1 VEEEE
6 AGRRVVAS
14 RDSSSRDSSG
24 SSRGSSLSRHRA
36 GRHPAGGMPPIR
48 RWIALRAW
56 SPRWW
61 RRWWRDSPEGV
72 VTEVVEEVVEA
83 DGQPHTEPQRM
94 RAPRLLG
101 TKVAATRKHMLKALK
116 GPPVLRA
123 LQADLV
129 RARSLGMPSDYCG
142 RLTVS
147 ESGSVGYLRCYAE
160 GHPFPPGELWQPG
173 EHRIVELASEL
184 DPARPAGAGRRGGAA
199 REPQRRVLQG
209 KAALEQPCSCS
220 PIPALTPAPAP
231 APPGEGRAWHDA
243 PRIGAI
249 GQQDRRI
256 PGWLG
261 IWRR

>member
-1 VEEEE
+1 VVRTEVAEAAEAAEVEEEE

-72 VTEVVEEVVEA
+72 ITEVVEEVVEA

-184 DPARPAGAGRRGGAA
+184 DPD
-199 REPQRRVLQG
+199 LQG
-209 KAALEQPCSCS
+209 LVGEVEQRASHSAESYKAKLPSNS
-220 PIPALTPAPAP
+220 PAPAALSLP
-231 APPGEGRAWHDA
+231 
-243 PRIGAI
+243 
-249 GQQDRRI
+249 
-256 PGWLG
+256 
-261 IWRR
+261 